1 MNIEIQNK
9 VKTLV
14 ELDTNNKEGQENKGV
29 GMSSDILANKI
40 LTFNNWY
47 ENSLDFLNKADQK
60 VQELIEKDDND
71 LALEK
76 AIEYLDKASA
86 VVDVYRELKDS
97 FNDTVFKTIYG
108 SCASDTDIKNIQLS
122 IQARM
127 SSTANVDKEALKKR
141 VAEIKKKRS
150 A

>member
-1 MNIEIQNK
+1 MNIEIQNF
-9 VKTLV
+9 VKKLV
-14 ELDTNNKEGQENKGV
+14 ELDTNDKGV
-29 GMSSDILANKI
+29 GVSSDILANKI
-40 LTFNNWY
+40 LTFHNWY
-47 ENSLDFLNKADQK
+47 ENSLEFYNKADQK
-60 VQELIEKDDND
+60 VLELIEKDDND

-86 VVDVYRELKDS
+86 VVAVYRELKDS
-97 FNDTVFKTIYG
+97 FNDTVFKTVFG

-127 SSTANVDKEALKKR
+127 SSTANVNKEALKKR